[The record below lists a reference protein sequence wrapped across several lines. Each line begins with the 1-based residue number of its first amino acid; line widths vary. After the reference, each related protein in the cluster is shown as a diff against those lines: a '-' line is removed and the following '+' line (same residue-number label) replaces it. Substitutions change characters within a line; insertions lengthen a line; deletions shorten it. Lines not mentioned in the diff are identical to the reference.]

1 MQLTTTKQSLCRTKE
16 TDQVI
21 DLHDTSWDR
30 YRSLWVMCLL
40 GLWFSFG
47 HTVSKAEA
55 TTLKPLSLGQ
65 MTRLSTLVIRG
76 TITDKEVID
85 DQRGGI
91 WSVYQ
96 IQIVDVWRGS
106 SHRSGEILKLTLR
119 GGVLGEGV
127 TLRGQHITAQPQL
140 TQGQEGVFFLERA
153 ASGQLVFTG
162 MSQGWFSI
170 VVREGATWVS
180 RDPSYHAHLL
190 KRTVVQRFAG
200 TPRDPDLMR
209 LSTLRRLVKRGA
221 SSPLPLRSTPSS
233 TTSRQVLRLN
243 SGVR

>member
-1 MQLTTTKQSLCRTKE
+1 MLLPTTKQHLYRTEE
-16 TDQVI
+16 THQVI
-21 DLHDTSWDR
+21 DLHDTSWGR
-30 YRSLWVMCLL
+30 ERSLCVMFIL
-40 GLWFSFG
+40 GLWFSLG
-47 HTVSKAEA
+47 HIVSKAEA
-55 TTLKPLSLGQ
+55 IMLKPMSLGQ

-76 TITDKEVID
+76 RITDKEVID

-96 IQIVDVWRGS
+96 IHIVNVWRGS
-106 SHRSGEILKLTLR
+106 SYKSGEMIKLTLR

-127 TLRGQHITAQPQL
+127 TLRGQHISAQPQL

-153 ASGQLVFTG
+153 ANGQLVFTG

-180 RDPSYHAHLL
+180 RDPSYQAHLL
-190 KRTVVQRFAG
+190 KKTAVQRFAG
-200 TPRDPDLMR
+200 VPHDPDLMR

-221 SSPLPLRSTPSS
+221 SSPLPLRSTPSN
-233 TTSRQVLRLN
+233 TTRQVLRLN